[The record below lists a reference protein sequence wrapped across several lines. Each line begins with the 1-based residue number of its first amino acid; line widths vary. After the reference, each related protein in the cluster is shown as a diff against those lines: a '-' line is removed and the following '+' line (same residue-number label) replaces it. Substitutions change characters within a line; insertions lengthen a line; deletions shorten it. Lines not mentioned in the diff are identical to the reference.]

1 VVGEDL
7 LRVFAIAGGCTE
19 SNVWLS
25 IRYIAR
31 AGSDLLD
38 RDCRRCIEV
47 SYSFKQELKA
57 RE

>member
-19 SNVWLS
+19 INVWLS
-25 IRYIAR
+25 RSYIAR
-31 AGSDLLD
+31 TGSHLLG